1 MNQNTQIIKIM
12 KHDLI
17 KTTEVL
23 IAGAGP
29 VGLMMASMLSFYNI
43 RCRIIDR
50 KSAPCGYS
58 GAMVIHARTLEI
70 FSQMGLA
77 DLVQQQGTRI
87 QALSVFIEGEKKSS
101 FASGAVGD
109 KISPYTSML
118 LLEQKKTEKLLI
130 DFLSGKGIMVEW
142 ETELVDIVQ
151 TATHVEAIVL
161 APGGTRGSIT
171 ASWLVGADGGQSTVR
186 TLLGIPFPG
195 KTHRLNLSIMEVDA
209 SIDLK
214 ENEAGFSF
222 SKRATT
228 GFFPLPD
235 GNWRID
241 AALNRFHS
249 KKRLIEFKDV
259 QQYFGYDTG
268 IKTVVRH
275 PQFFSIF
282 HSHGRVA
289 QVYSLG
295 RCFLAGDAS
304 HLFTPVGAQ
313 GMNTGLQDAHNLA
326 WKLAM
331 VAGGKVLPEIL
342 FTYED
347 ERKPVA
353 RSVADASDRFFK
365 LAASP
370 GFFYKSI
377 RRFLLPS
384 FMKLFFKMMEK
395 RKVNEYVFK
404 KISGTGISYGT
415 NLLNVDLPGEK
426 NRPGPTPGDRLP
438 YMKYWN
444 KKEEVHI
451 QDLVDPAAFLLL
463 VFPGH
468 GDAKDVLKLADKF
481 KTVLKVQLI
490 RLSDETKDLYIR
502 LGIKSTGWILVR
514 PDQYIACRSDEVG
527 SEVLALYLKGIFIT
541 T

>member
-1 MNQNTQIIKIM
+1 M
-12 KHDLI
+12 KHDVV

-23 IAGAGP
+23 IVGAGP
-29 VGLMMASMLSFYNI
+29 VGLMLACLLSFYKI
-43 RCRIIDR
+43 PCRIID
-50 KSAPCGYS
+50 KKKAPCGYS
-58 GAMVIHARTLEI
+58 GAMVIHARTLEV
-70 FSQMGLA
+70 FRQMGIA
-77 DLVQQQGTRI
+77 DLVQQQGTRV
-87 QALSVFIEGEKKSS
+87 QALSVFIEGQKKTS
-101 FASGAVGD
+101 FHAGSTGE

-118 LLEQKKTEKLLI
+118 LLEQKKTEKLLL

-142 ETELVDIVQ
+142 ETELVDSVQ
-151 TATHVEAIVL
+151 TADHVEAVVL
-161 APGGTRGSIT
+161 DPGGTRDSIT
-171 ASWLVGADGGQSTVR
+171 SSWLAGTDGGQSTVR

-209 SIDLK
+209 GIDLK

-235 GNWRID
+235 GKWRID
-241 AALNRFHS
+241 AALNRFHGR
-249 KKRLIEFKDV
+249 KKFVTFKDV

-275 PQFFSIF
+275 PKFFSVF
-282 HSHGRVA
+282 RSHGRVA
-289 QVYSLG
+289 SLYTSG
-295 RCFLAGDAS
+295 RCFLAGDAA

-331 VAGGKVLPEIL
+331 VAGGKVVPDIL
-342 FTYED
+342 FTYKD

-353 RSVADASDRFFK
+353 QKVSHDSDRFLK

-370 GFFYKSI
+370 GFFYKLI
-377 RRFLLPS
+377 RRFLLPP
-384 FMKLFFKMMEK
+384 FMKMFFKMMEK
-395 RKVNEYVFK
+395 RKVNEFVFN
-404 KISGTGISYGT
+404 KISGTGISYKS
-415 NLLNVDLPGEK
+415 NLLNVDFSGEK
-426 NRPGPTPGDRLP
+426 FHPGPNSGDRLP
-438 YMKYWN
+438 YLRYWN
-444 KKEEVHI
+444 KKQEVHI
-451 QDLVDPAAFLLL
+451 QDMVDPAAFLLL

-468 GDAKDVLKLADKF
+468 GDAEDLLKLTGKYS
-481 KTVLKVQLI
+481 TVLKAQLI
-490 RLSDETKDLYIR
+490 RLSDETKDLYIS

-514 PDQYIACRSDEVG
+514 PDQYVACRSDGTG
-527 SEVLALYLKGIFIT
+527 SEELALYLKNIFIT